1 MSKLF
6 LFSKVKE
13 MKMKIPKGYISG
25 TLLGHGQLVILWGSR
40 PLRKPLRVRKS
51 QLYHSYFENRRNVKK
66 PLV

>member
-25 TLLGHGQLVILWGSR
+25 TLLGHGH
-40 PLRKPLRVRKS
+40 PLGIKAKV
-51 QLYHSYFENRRNVKK
+51 YANTIDNH
-66 PLV
+66 